1 MDHEQGTLSALRPE
15 ARSLPESGIVRA
27 MNYGIG
33 RPGLIPLWTGEGD
46 VATPE
51 FISDAAYRSMRDGET
66 FYTHQRGIPVLRE
79 ALSAYHQRHYG
90 AEISAEH
97 FFVTGSGMQ
106 AVQIAMQAVAGSGD
120 EIVIPTPAWPNY
132 AATAHISGARA
143 VEVPLDFGS
152 EGWTL
157 DIDRLK
163 AACGEKVRALFI
175 NTPANPTGWT
185 ATLEEITEISAFA
198 RERGFWIIVDEVY
211 GRYFYEGSRAPSFLD
226 VAEEGDRLLVVDTF
240 SKNWAMTG
248 WRMGWLIAPVELGP
262 TIESLIQYNSSGVAV
277 FMQRAGVVA
286 LEQGEEFVTAQVAR
300 AKAGRDLVC
309 GALAPINRVRLAKP
323 PGAFYL
329 LFSIEGK
336 EDTDALVLRLIDE
349 GNLGL
354 APGTAF
360 GAGGAP
366 FMRMCFARS
375 EASLSQAMDR
385 LTGWI
390 EKN

>member
-1 MDHEQGTLSALRPE
+1 MYKEPGTLSALRPE
-15 ARSLPESGIVRA
+15 AQSLPESGIVRA

-46 VATPE
+46 VATPD
-51 FISDAAYRSMRDGET
+51 FISDAAYRSMQDGET
-66 FYTHQRGIPVLRE
+66 FYTHQRGIPALRE
-79 ALSAYHQRHYG
+79 ALSAYHSRQYG

-106 AVQIAMQAVAGSGD
+106 AIQIAMQAVVGSGD

-132 AATAHISGARA
+132 AATAHICGARA
-143 VEVPLDFGS
+143 VEVPLDFGPD
-152 EGWTL
+152 GWTL
-157 DIDRLK
+157 DIGRLK
-163 AACGEKVRALFI
+163 AACGAKVRAIFI

-198 RERGFWIIVDEVY
+198 RERGLWIIADEVY
-211 GRYFYEGSRAPSFLD
+211 GRYFYEAPRAPSFLD
-226 VAEEGDRLLVVDTF
+226 VAEPGDRLLVVDTF

-262 TIESLIQYNSSGVAV
+262 VIENLIQYNSSGVAV

-286 LEQGEEFVTAQVAR
+286 LEQGDDFASAQVAR
-300 AKAGRDLVC
+300 ARAGRDLVC
-309 GALAPINRVRLAKP
+309 RALAPMNRVRFARP
-323 PGAFYL
+323 QGAFYL
-329 LFSIEGK
+329 LFSIEGE
-336 EDTDALVLRLIDE
+336 EDTDALALRLIDE
-349 GNLGL
+349 ANVGL

-375 EASLSQAMDR
+375 ADSLGEAMER